1 MSPDWDR
8 AIEGFLAAQ
17 RAAGIAATSVAS
29 RRQHLAHMAVR
40 VHVGPWS
47 LDGAGLVAYMDAQT
61 WARETRRGRR
71 NTFVE
76 FYRWGQ
82 AAGLT
87 SSDPTATVVRIAPS
101 DPDPQPVPDRVY
113 LEALIRA
120 DATEQLWIDL
130 AAEHGL
136 RRTEVAV
143 IQGRDII
150 ETLLGHDLRVHGKG
164 SKIRYVPLTRAMAE
178 SLVALVED
186 RGLGY
191 LFPGE
196 DHGHVSP
203 QWVGK
208 RVARLLGGIWTM
220 HKLRH
225 RAATRFWMQAEG
237 DPYVIADLMG
247 WANLN
252 MVRVYVRQPDDRKRR
267 IVEAASRAG
276 HRLVEAVG

>member
-1 MSPDWDR
+1 MPPEWER

-17 RAAGIAATSVAS
+17 RAAGIASTSVAT

-40 VHVGPWS
+40 VHVGPWA
-47 LDGAGLVAYMDAQT
+47 LDGAGLVAYMDSQE

-76 FYRWGQ
+76 FYRWGVAMGL
-82 AAGLT
+82 AA
-87 SSDPTATVVRIAPS
+87 SDPTTVVVRIAPA

-120 DATEQLWIDL
+120 DAVEALWIDL

-136 RRTEVAV
+136 RRAEVAV
-143 IQGRDII
+143 IQGRDVV
-150 ETLLGHDLRVHGKG
+150 ETLLGHDLRVNGKG
-164 SKIRYVPLTRAMAE
+164 GKIRYVPLTRAMAE
-178 SLVALVED
+178 ALLSLVESHG
-186 RGLGY
+186 RGY
-191 LFPGE
+191 LFPGD

-208 RVARLLGGIWTM
+208 RVARLMGGIWTM

-225 RAATRFWMQAEG
+225 RAATRFWVQAEG
-237 DPYVIADLMG
+237 DPYVVADLMG

-267 IVEAASRAG
+267 IVEAASRG
-276 HRLVEAVG
+276 GTRLTAAVG

>member
-1 MSPDWDR
+1 MLQEWDR

-17 RAAGIAATSVAS
+17 RAAGIASTSVAS

-40 VHVGPWS
+40 VSVGPWA
-47 LDGAGLVAYMDAQT
+47 LDGPSLVAYMDAQT

-76 FYRWGQ
+76 FYRWGL
-82 AAGLT
+82 AAGHVT
-87 SSDPTATVVRIAPS
+87 SDPTAVVVRISPA

-136 RRTEVAV
+136 RRAEVSV
-143 IQGRDII
+143 IQGRDLV
-150 ETLLGHDLRVHGKG
+150 ETLMGHDLRVHGKG
-164 SKIRYVPLTRAMAE
+164 GKIRYVPLTRAMAE
-178 SLVALVED
+178 ALLVLVED

-196 DHGHVSP
+196 DHGHVSA

-225 RAATRFWMQAEG
+225 RAATRFWVQAEG

-267 IVEAASRAG
+267 IVEAASRGGA
-276 HRLVEAVG
+276 RLTVAVG